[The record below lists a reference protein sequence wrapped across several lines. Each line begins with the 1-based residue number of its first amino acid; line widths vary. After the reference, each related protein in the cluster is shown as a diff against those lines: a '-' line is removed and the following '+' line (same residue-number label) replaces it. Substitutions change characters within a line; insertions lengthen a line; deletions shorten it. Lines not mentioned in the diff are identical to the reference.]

1 LTRKLL
7 RDIALSVV
15 MVCAV
20 STVVYIYLG
29 ERLAE
34 SPFHAVSRPGKVVD
48 FSSKVLDIDGTVSR
62 SFNELTRARII
73 LERVSELDSAVVA
86 VAKEMDLQ
94 PEDLVEWQ
102 MGNPESNLRRLWN
115 MEPADQRNASV
126 IALYILHQNNS
137 IDPIT
142 AWREAVSFVHYSRKY
157 EVPLTLA
164 VAVANTESHFD
175 PGARSPHGAAGVMQ
189 VVWRVHSHLLRAHA
203 GLRAEKDLHD
213 PEKGISAG
221 TLLLSRYIK
230 AYGST
235 ERALGRYYG
244 GPVSR
249 YWPKVARNMN
259 RVISYGLEPGI

>member
-1 LTRKLL
+1 MIRRLL
-7 RDIALSVV
+7 RDFVLALV
-15 MVCAV
+15 MVTAV
-20 STVVYIYLG
+20 SAVIYIYVG

-34 SPFHAVSRPGKVVD
+34 SPVHAVSRWSRARAVSTRV
-48 FSSKVLDIDGTVSR
+48 SQLDGTVAAA
-62 SFNELTRARII
+62 L
-73 LERVSELDSAVVA
+73 SEM
-86 VAKEMDLQ
+86 ELQ

-102 MGNPESNLRRLWN
+102 MENPESNLRRLWH
-115 MEPADQRNASV
+115 MKPADQKNASV

-137 IDPIT
+137 ISPMT
-142 AWREAVSFVHYSRKY
+142 AWREAISFVHYSRKY

-175 PGARSPHGAAGVMQ
+175 PGARSPYGAAGVMQ

-203 GLRAEKDLHD
+203 GLRVEKDLHD

-249 YWPKVARNMN
+249 YWPKVARNMD